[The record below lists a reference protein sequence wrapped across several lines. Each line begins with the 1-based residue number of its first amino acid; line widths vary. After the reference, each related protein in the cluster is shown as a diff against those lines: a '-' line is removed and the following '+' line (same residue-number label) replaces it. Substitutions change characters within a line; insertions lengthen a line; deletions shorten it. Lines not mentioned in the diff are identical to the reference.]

1 MSIIETPLRPVSWW
15 TRAAIVLAALP
26 VVAYPWM
33 LAAARQADA
42 GVYTWLLFYHVYVMF
57 AAICEWRS
65 ASRRPEVTW
74 ILIVLM
80 LLTHAAMW
88 ILVRTPAET
97 IVRQ

>member
-42 GVYTWLLFYHVYVMF
+42 GVDTWQ
-57 AAICEWRS
+57 
-65 ASRRPEVTW
+65 
-74 ILIVLM
+74 IVC
-80 LLTHAAMW
+80 
-88 ILVRTPAET
+88 PS
-97 IVRQ
+97 

>member
-1 MSIIETPLRPVSWW
+1 MPWW

-33 LAAARQADA
+33 LAAAQQADA
-42 GVYTWLLFYHVYVMF
+42 GVDTWLWFYPVYVVF

-74 ILIVLM
+74 ILIGLM

-97 IVRQ
+97 IAFQ